1 MQHSLLRELPKH
13 CKAGSFLQRMQ
24 ALQDG
29 NLEFEQGLEAST
41 SNQRIRVQKLL
52 LRADEKSRLQVV
64 ETFGEGLGSAC

>member
-1 MQHSLLRELPKH
+1 
-13 CKAGSFLQRMQ
+13 MQ